1 MKGFVAIYRKELAD
15 HFSSYRFLIL
25 FALIAM
31 VSLITAYLAG
41 MNMAKALEGR
51 TRPTMVF
58 LHLFTSA
65 GAGFSLVQFVT
76 FFGPLL
82 GLLLGFDAI
91 NRERNEGTLSKLLS
105 QPIYRDA
112 VINAKFLAAVT
123 LIALMLTAIV
133 LVITGLGMLVLGIVP
148 DAEALGRIIIYL
160 VLSIVYIS
168 LWLAVAILLSILLR
182 SVATSALAA
191 LAIWIFFSFF
201 VSIGANAIA
210 NALTADAPPDDPG
223 TIVKQTMIEN
233 AISILSPMVLY
244 TNATATIVDP
254 ARKTTR
260 SVIQVGMM
268 EQLSMARFSGPLPL
282 GQSLL
287 VVLPNIIFLV
297 CLTVICFAASYMA
310 FMRQEIRSL

>member
-1 MKGFVAIYRKELAD
+1 MKGFMAIYRKELAD

-51 TRPTMVF
+51 IKPTTVF
-58 LHLFTSA
+58 LSLFTAA

-112 VINAKFLAAVT
+112 VINAKFAAAVT
-123 LIALMLTAIV
+123 MIALMLAAII
-133 LVITGLGMLVLGIVP
+133 LVITGLGLVILGVVP
-148 DAEALGRIIIYL
+148 DAEALGRILAYFVIS
-160 VLSIVYIS
+160 VVYIA

-191 LAIWIFFSFF
+191 LALWIFFSFF
-201 VSIGANAIA
+201 ISIGANAVA
-210 NALTADAPPDDPG
+210 NSLTADAPADDPAA
-223 TIVKQTMIEN
+223 IVKRARIEN

-254 ARKTTR
+254 SRKTTR

-268 EQLSMARFSGPLPL
+268 EQLSMARYSGPLSL
-282 GQSLL
+282 DQSLL
-287 VVLPNIIFLV
+287 VVLPNIVFLI
-297 CLTVICFAASYMA
+297 CLTVICFAVSYLV